1 MIRPGTCIEEQ
12 CLTASVPMFLSNARN
27 HSAIAWQPNKSQQV
41 LAVLGYRV
49 PQSLASAN
57 DALPS
62 PEIETQRSLPLG
74 TTRGGEK
81 SEKTKDHHR
90 SSQIITDPKNAMR
103 ALMFELHGI
112 RDQGAAGL
120 CSCQCSSRATRCWY
134 TWQWHRMWLKIR
146 EKTVSEWKLTH
157 PQPLPLVKKTTNSNN
172 VFGGDKGTVQV
183 WCYPKLWQDRNL
195 ARYVHIH
202 R

>member
-49 PQSLASAN
+49 SQSLASAN

-74 TTRGGEK
+74 TTRGGESRK
-81 SEKTKDHHR
+81 KPKIITGHHR
-90 SSQIITDPKNAMR
+90 SSQIR
-103 ALMFELHGI
+103 
-112 RDQGAAGL
+112 R
-120 CSCQCSSRATRCWY
+120 TRCGHFDIW
-134 TWQWHRMWLKIR
+134 TAWNPRPRSSW
-146 EKTVSEWKLTH
+146 TVFVSMFFEGNSM
-157 PQPLPLVKKTTNSNN
+157 LVH
-172 VFGGDKGTVQV
+172 
-183 WCYPKLWQDRNL
+183 L
-195 ARYVHIH
+195 AMAQGVIEN
-202 R
+202 